1 MTLKRLW
8 ALALACLLIPI
19 AAPHVARA
27 QDTVYYTCPIT
38 LDTGVVTNGKCPVTP
53 SSGLPA
59 TDANNAAFG
68 GAVAMTPDTTYTAR
82 RSIGA
87 NCTVA
92 GSVSLT
98 FADASTLTVP
108 VSVGWQT
115 FPFAVTAVNTSGTT
129 ATCSY
134 SNLK

>member
-1 MTLKRLW
+1 MKRMLIAW
-8 ALALACLLIPI
+8 GLACAFL
-19 AAPHVARA
+19 AAPALSHAA
-27 QDTVYYTCPIT
+27 CGPTTTPNTV
-38 LDTGVVTNGKCPVTP
+38 GVTANSQLEVQQQICDQVT
-53 SSGLPA
+53 A
-59 TDANNAAFG
+59 DAANNAAFG
-68 GAVAMTPDTTYTAR
+68 GVVAMTLDTSYTAR
-82 RSIGA
+82 RSVGA

-92 GSVSLT
+92 GNMSVT

-108 VSVGWQT
+108 VAVGWQT